1 MPMIRRRRP
10 LLRAAAV
17 GGAGYMAGKR
27 AAESRAPMEE
37 APPAPPS
44 RAPGAGMSPE
54 ATEQLKAIAELHDRG
69 VLTDAEFEQQ
79 KKALLGGV

>member
-27 AAESRAPMEE
+27 AADNRAPMEE
-37 APPAPPS
+37 APPPPPS
-44 RAPGAGMSPE
+44 RSPGAGMSPE
-54 ATEQLKAIAELHDRG
+54 ATEQLKAIAELHERG

-79 KKALLGGV
+79 KQALLGGV